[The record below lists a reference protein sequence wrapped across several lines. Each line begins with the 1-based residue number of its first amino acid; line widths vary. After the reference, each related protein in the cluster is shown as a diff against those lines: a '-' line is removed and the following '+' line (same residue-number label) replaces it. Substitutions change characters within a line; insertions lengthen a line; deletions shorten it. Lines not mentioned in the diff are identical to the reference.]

1 MICNSVHRSR
11 VTPYLDD
18 PPCPQVMKL
27 KVDLLATLALKGT
40 FTRTS
45 SGFCLM
51 ELVDKV
57 GDPKNGAAAMEAL
70 SCIAEGISLN
80 YIGGEVSHM
89 TRLRARGDIYI
100 IFVQWK

>member
-1 MICNSVHRSR
+1 
-11 VTPYLDD
+11 
-18 PPCPQVMKL
+18 MKL

-45 SGFCLM
+45 SGFCLA

-57 GDPKNGAAAMEAL
+57 GDLKNGAAAQEAL

-80 YIGGEVSHM
+80 YIGGEVSHV
-89 TRLRARGDIYI
+89 TRLRIRRNILFFLPVEINAKHQNGFEQIKSV
-100 IFVQWK
+100 F